1 MNWLNKMERKFGR
14 YAIPN
19 LMNYIIALYVTGFV
33 LNMSNPDFYDR
44 FLSLDASAVLRGQIW
59 RVLTFIIQPP
69 SNSIIW
75 VFFALM
81 LYHFIGNQLEMTWGT
96 FRFNVYFFSGV
107 IFHVIA
113 AIITYVL
120 TGIVLP
126 MGTGYLN
133 LSLFLVFA
141 ALYPDKQFYI
151 YFILPVK
158 VKWLAWLDGILF
170 MYTILQAFLPIY
182 GGNPYYGIYYKANA
196 LAAFVSLLNFLIFF
210 LSSRNVK
217 PYTPKQ
223 MKRRMD
229 YQKNV
234 RQAQRQAQTYAGGA
248 KHRCAVCGR
257 TELDD
262 PNLEF
267 RYCSKCRG
275 NYEYCQEHL
284 FTHIHVE

>member
-33 LNMSNPDFYDR
+33 LNMSNPAFYDR

-133 LSLFLVFA
+133 LSLFLRH
-141 ALYPDKQFYI
+141 YTRI
-151 YFILPVK
+151 SSFIFT
-158 VKWLAWLDGILF
+158 LF
-170 MYTILQAFLPIY
+170 
-182 GGNPYYGIYYKANA
+182 
-196 LAAFVSLLNFLIFF
+196 
-210 LSSRNVK
+210 
-217 PYTPKQ
+217 
-223 MKRRMD
+223 
-229 YQKNV
+229 
-234 RQAQRQAQTYAGGA
+234 
-248 KHRCAVCGR
+248 
-257 TELDD
+257 
-262 PNLEF
+262 F
-267 RYCSKCRG
+267 R
-275 NYEYCQEHL
+275 
-284 FTHIHVE
+284 